1 MKGSVSILL
10 SILMFS
16 TALAGCASNDSISQT
31 NDDVDELQKNQD
43 EMSLL
48 LEALIN
54 ENIALNSKKS
64 SFLKADIRG
73 RCSVWA

>member
-10 SILMFS
+10 SILMLS

-31 NDDVDELQKNQD
+31 NEDVDELQKNQD
-43 EMSLL
+43 EMTQL

-54 ENIALNSKKS
+54 ENIALRND
-64 SFLKADIRG
+64 LD
-73 RCSVWA
+73 SVSYTHLTLPTT